1 MNTRPIDEYLDFD
14 IYSIETDANGDKI
27 IHVDGYVY
35 QGDGGLMHQQAIG
48 CYIHV
53 SDIQG
58 WDYERILDN
67 IHDTFDLCNQT
78 VGEISEQDALEMYSK
93 CKELPFDIVNND
105 TPDGL
110 YVNIF

>member
-1 MNTRPIDEYLDFD
+1 MNTRPIDQYLDFD
-14 IYSIETDANGDKI
+14 IYSIETDDKERKI

-35 QGDGGLMHQQAIG
+35 QGDDGLMHQQAIG
-48 CYIHV
+48 CFVRV

-67 IHDTFDLCNQT
+67 IHDTFELCNQT
-78 VGEISEQDALEMYSK
+78 VGEIYEQDALEMYSK
-93 CKELPFDIVNND
+93 CKKLPFDLVDNN